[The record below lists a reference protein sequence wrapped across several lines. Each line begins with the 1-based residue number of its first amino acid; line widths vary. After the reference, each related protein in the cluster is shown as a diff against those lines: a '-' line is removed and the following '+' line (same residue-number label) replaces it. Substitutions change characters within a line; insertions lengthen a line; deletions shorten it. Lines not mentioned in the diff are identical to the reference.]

1 MVFFIFQESPM
12 NMIRSPRRHCR
23 NHCCRAVLLLLFAL
37 FASAL
42 TAQVPTSEATLLYIG
57 NINNDC
63 VPDTVY
69 GNTYGHAMTWLPKV
83 IVWGRPDTAHPC
95 PGPATAEP
103 VYSTDFIYPSYP
115 RFSGSCSF
123 LQINTGDEQ
132 TDLLFY
138 LWGYNDS
145 TATEPDTG
153 RVVVIF
159 GQDSLARQPVV
170 VFNSITAGFQSEPFF
185 TQDIRLNI
193 DLVDPEVRD
202 LSEIESYLLLSLTP
216 GDTSEH
222 PPHLLTNVR
231 DSMDVRIYP
240 NPSLYTATLE
250 ASLPAGSYTARL
262 VGINGQIYNEQTLSL
277 QSEGRLW
284 RNIDVSPLA
293 SGYYVV
299 QLVRNGQVVGVYPF
313 LIRK

>member
-1 MVFFIFQESPM
+1 MKVFTV
-12 NMIRSPRRHCR
+12 PRRRCHRSYCG
-23 NHCCRAVLLLLFAL
+23 RAALLLLLFTL
-37 FASAL
+37 CISTL
-42 TAQVPTSEATLLYIG
+42 TAQVPSSETALLYIG

-69 GNTYGHAMTWLPKV
+69 GNTYGSALTWLPKL

-95 PGPATAEP
+95 PGPAGVEP
-103 VYSTDFIYPSYP
+103 VYSTNFIYPSYP

-123 LQINTGDEQ
+123 VQINTGDEQ

-138 LWGYNDS
+138 LWGYKDS

-159 GQDSLARQPVV
+159 GQDSLARQPAV
-170 VFNSITAGFQSEPFF
+170 VFSSIPAGFQSDPFF

-193 DLVDPEVRD
+193 DLVDPDIRD

-216 GDTSEH
+216 GDTSVH
-222 PPHLLTNVR
+222 PPHLLTDVH

-250 ASLPAGSYTARL
+250 ASLPIGTYTAKV
-262 VGINGQIYNEQTLSL
+262 VGINGQVYNEQSLSL
-277 QSEGRLW
+277 QTEGRLW
-284 RNIDVSPLA
+284 RNIDVGQLA

-313 LIRK
+313 IIRR